1 MFSTQARSFSAKKR
15 QFHIGLDPPVT
26 TQPLDW
32 RGEVHRQHGGSADL
46 LRRGIGKHGSCAA
59 RAVAVDGMDDGK
71 NDRADVVEVVIKVV
85 NEGIGCSFL
94 ASLDSFLTL
103 GS

>member
-1 MFSTQARSFSAKKR
+1 
-15 QFHIGLDPPVT
+15 
-26 TQPLDW
+26 
-32 RGEVHRQHGGSADL
+32 
-46 LRRGIGKHGSCAA
+46 
-59 RAVAVDGMDDGK
+59 MDDGK